1 MRRYLDRY
9 TPNLYFNLR
18 RLVHA
23 LSPSRLP
30 AKGVNCRIHPT
41 AMFDGAI
48 EGIRL
53 GDRVNIDAYAQVYAA
68 HNSRITIGNRCTLAS
83 HSVVKA
89 AARGA
94 VIEIGEHT
102 TLQSFSIIY
111 GAGPVR
117 IGNYVRIASHTSIIP
132 MNKTFSQVD
141 MPIHS
146 QPNSELGITIED
158 DVWVASGVRIL
169 DGVTIGRGSVVAAGA
184 VVTSS
189 FPAMSV
195 IAGVPARLLK
205 VRGAD
210 GEPLQ
215 TTNVLDRLP

>member
-9 TPNLYFNLR
+9 TPNLYFNLQ
-18 RLVHA
+18 RLIQA
-23 LSPSRLP
+23 LSPARLP

-41 AMFDGAI
+41 AMFEGEI

-68 HNSRITIGNRCTLAS
+68 RNSRITIGNRCTLAS
-83 HSVVKA
+83 HSIVKA
-89 AARGA
+89 ATKGA

-117 IGNYVRIASHTSIIP
+117 IGNFVRIASHTSIIP
-132 MNKTFSQVD
+132 VNKTFSETD
-141 MPIHS
+141 IPIHS
-146 QPNSELGITIED
+146 QPNSEVGITIED
-158 DVWVASGVRIL
+158 DVWIASGVRIL
-169 DGVTIGRGSVVAAGA
+169 DGVTIGRGSVIAAGA

-195 IAGVPARLLK
+195 IAGIPARLLK

-210 GEPLQ
+210 SAPLR
-215 TTNVLDRLP
+215 TIDGTDLPS